1 MAAARTALLDPDN
14 ADGVDTAAART
25 VRLRAWRNR
34 LTADNEGIQIR
45 PRPRQPLALLHLRR
59 PRHRRRMVALRPA
72 TADPATAVVAAAP
85 PPRGTD
91 GLS

>member
-14 ADGVDTAAART
+14 VDGVDAAART

-45 PRPRQPLALLHLRR
+45 LGPDNRRHPLDPRR
-59 PRHRRRMVALRPA
+59 PRHRRRMVALRPRHSR
-72 TADPATAVVAAAP
+72 
-85 PPRGTD
+85 PRRRSRRGPHRRHAELTD
-91 GLS
+91 